1 MNATKTYHLP
11 SDPDAYGSMATER
24 DVREITR
31 KWAQAI
37 QRRFGVEVV
46 IDPPNTLGGHRPL
59 DDWEREIDDFLDE
72 YGMGL
77 MQGDYRIDRRGRLW
91 TLAAV
96 DRDDVS

>member
-1 MNATKTYHLP
+1 MERTYHLS

-31 KWAQAI
+31 TWAQAI
-37 QRRFGVEVV
+37 KRRFGVDVV
-46 IDPPNTLGGHRPL
+46 IDPPNTLGRESL
-59 DDWEREIDDFLDE
+59 EDWEYEIDAFLDE

-77 MQGDYRIDRRGRLW
+77 MQGDYRVDRRGRLW

-96 DRDDVS
+96 ERGDVS